1 MIVLTT
7 FNLGSAV
14 KNDMSFYLWP
24 VKESCFYNQQLS
36 LLVQMVKIK
45 ITTLST
51 AKLWWIPII
60 QSHATVALSIDT
72 SKIWIHLETLSSQSQ
87 AEICCKDNQ
96 NQESKKTIVRRVILS
111 FQPASKVLDFLSH
124 SEFGGNVGFYLFFF
138 KVIKIEADRSHLDL
152 RSVSFLLQHIILLLD

>member
-1 MIVLTT
+1 MLTT

-14 KNDMSFYLWP
+14 KNGMSSCLWP
-24 VKESCFYNQQLS
+24 VKESCFFNQQLS

-111 FQPASKVLDFLSH
+111 FQPASKVLH
-124 SEFGGNVGFYLFFF
+124 FYLIQNSEEMLGFIYFF
-138 KVIKIEADRSHLDL
+138 
-152 RSVSFLLQHIILLLD
+152 